1 LESDI
6 VEPVR
11 PSAARRP
18 LPALVFLLV
27 LALLTAIVWWRV
39 IHRVSSEASTKPST
53 SCSPAAVTVV
63 PPPTSVT
70 VHILNATNR
79 TGLAARVRSSLAKAG
94 FVVADIG
101 NDDVPLAGIAE
112 IRYGP
117 LGRAG
122 ATLVAYY
129 FPGATLIGSSRT
141 DSQVEISLGAKFRVV
156 STTATVK
163 QAMAHDHVTQS
174 ARAHSGA
181 PVTPTPTPAP
191 SPTAC

>member
-1 LESDI
+1 M
-6 VEPVR
+6 EPVR
-11 PSAARRP
+11 PSTARRP
-18 LPALVFLLV
+18 LPALIFILV

-39 IHRVSSEASTKPST
+39 IHRVSSEASAQPSA

-63 PPPTSVT
+63 PIPAAVT

-79 TGLAARVRSSLAKAG
+79 TGLAAGVRSSLAKAG

-101 NDDVPLAGIAE
+101 NDDVPLPGIAE

-117 LGRAG
+117 AGRA
-122 ATLVAYY
+122 AAKLVGYY
-129 FPGATLIGSSRT
+129 FPGATLIGSART
-141 DSQVEISLGAKFRVV
+141 DNQVEISLGAKFTAV

-163 QAMAHDHVTQS
+163 AALTRDHVTQVAP
-174 ARAHSGA
+174 ARPGTLS
-181 PVTPTPTPAP
+181 TPTPSP